1 MSGPV
6 SQQQQKKQTPIHQGL
21 GHQDAMR
28 MREQLLRMETWDM
41 QGRTLDERLMQYGY
55 QVLAQREENLQLT
68 RQA

>member
-28 MREQLLRMETWDM
+28 MPSGLPPITVIFFTISQFAIGFLLSCSRCE
-41 QGRTLDERLMQYGY
+41 GAFGKVILKKKK
-55 QVLAQREENLQLT
+55 
-68 RQA
+68 

>member
-41 QGRTLDERLMQYGY
+41 QGRTCLLYTSRC
-55 QVLAQREENLQLT
+55 V
-68 RQA
+68 